1 MYLES
6 QDLRLDEGERLAVDF
21 DEASSLFAV
30 GDCGGS
36 LFLAEALDALGGRH
50 VGGYLVEVGRGSV
63 CDNVVGL
70 RSDLA
75 RNLLCAAKSSSDAR

>member
-36 LFLAEALDALGGRH
+36 LFLAEALHALRGRH
-50 VGGYLVEVGRGSV
+50 VGGLSG
-63 CDNVVGL
+63 
-70 RSDLA
+70 
-75 RNLLCAAKSSSDAR
+75 